1 MFSIIFILLFIIL
14 AFWFP
19 LFSVVSFIVV
29 VGIIEAMQLIAVYV
43 STSEVT
49 DKEKWTE
56 EEQEVI
62 KKYHVFFGYPF
73 GAKAFYNF
81 FSAVKLSI
89 FVWVPVL
96 IYKDL
101 WIPAIIIGL
110 NYFVLINLLKK
121 INPRFYLHEA
131 VQSGKHECAIE
142 MQLVDSV
149 IEKLYGVNLNASAS
163 DPEFSLVFCTQC
175 GKELG
180 LASSFC
186 KSCGAERIKT

>member
-1 MFSIIFILLFIIL
+1 MFSVIFILLFIIL

-19 LFSVVSFIVV
+19 LFSAVLFITV
-29 VGIIEAMQLIAVYV
+29 VGIIETMQLIAVYV

-56 EEQEVI
+56 EEQEII
-62 KKYHVFFGYPF
+62 KKYHIFFRYPF
-73 GAKAFYNF
+73 GAKVFYNF
-81 FSAVKLSI
+81 FSVVKLSI

-96 IYKDL
+96 IYNDL

-110 NYFVLINLLKK
+110 NYFVLIDLLKK

-131 VQSGKHECAIE
+131 VQSGKHECAVE

-149 IEKLYGVNLNASAS
+149 IEKLYGVNPNASAS
-163 DPEFSLVFCTQC
+163 DSELLPAFCTQC

-180 LASSFC
+180 LVSSFC